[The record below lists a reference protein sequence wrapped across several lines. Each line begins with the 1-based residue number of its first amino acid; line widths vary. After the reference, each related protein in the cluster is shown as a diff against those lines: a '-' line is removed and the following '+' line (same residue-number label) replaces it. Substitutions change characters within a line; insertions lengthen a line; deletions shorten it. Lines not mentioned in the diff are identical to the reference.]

1 MTEMVRAKSQNISF
15 MNIILIYS
23 WNHVR
28 KYMRDLTPYFIWL
41 LEGKWEGPE
50 LQHKE
55 SYAEKEFRNSQREEE
70 KRHRGKIEPEM
81 LLLNVDESFSASFS
95 FALYYE
101 THKRLSSPTTKTRQ
115 EKKVFD
121 ETTTARIEGSRT
133 NDTPKQQQ
141 RSESWGWLTIFSY
154 FLLPNFV
161 TELMGNLQR
170 WDRSVFD
177 LLKGLKPAPN
187 QDSPPRLRAE
197 KFQVSKARCLAHMGT
212 TKKKAHFHS
221 VREP

>member
-1 MTEMVRAKSQNISF
+1 MTVGREMRRGLSYNTKRV
-15 MNIILIYS
+15 ML
-23 WNHVR
+23 R
-28 KYMRDLTPYFIWL
+28 KNSEIRR
-41 LEGKWEGPE
+41 
-50 LQHKE
+50 
-55 SYAEKEFRNSQREEE
+55 EKRRKGTEE
-70 KRHRGKIEPEM
+70 KVEPEM

-170 WDRSVFD
+170 
-177 LLKGLKPAPN
+177 
-187 QDSPPRLRAE
+187 
-197 KFQVSKARCLAHMGT
+197 
-212 TKKKAHFHS
+212 
-221 VREP
+221 